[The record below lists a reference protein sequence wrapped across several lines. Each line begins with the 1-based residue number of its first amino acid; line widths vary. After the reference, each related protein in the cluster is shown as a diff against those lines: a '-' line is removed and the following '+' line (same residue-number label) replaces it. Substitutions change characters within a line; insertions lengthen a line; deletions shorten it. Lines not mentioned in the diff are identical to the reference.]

1 VGKTTDLDKVRRWY
15 SSAQLHQSHLSQI
28 HSRSTTE
35 FGAVDHKVLF
45 MPVLGNGDFKT
56 LICVVYRN
64 FYVVAYYATSVVPKL
79 VHGTLRLF

>member
-56 LICVVYRN
+56 L
-64 FYVVAYYATSVVPKL
+64 
-79 VHGTLRLF
+79 